1 MKRIL
6 TSLICMLAFSSGVQ
20 ANAKADSLL
29 KQSDYTAAIETAA
42 LASTND
48 SELIQSNSHLT
59 KVKSQNTDAET
70 NQSFDA
76 LAGQLI
82 VADYET
88 KKQIIHNLAN
98 LNDSRTLPFIESI
111 LKGELY
117 YIKKTDQLVYRQLLD
132 NKKYLAVSALT
143 KSEIGEFKKRKLK
156 KIGINNNLR
165 GEIKTIIATLKITST
180 DPALREH
187 AALEL
192 LKGANQDT
200 LELINLAISKETQSS
215 ISEILVTAQA
225 IIHLKSVDPLKRFEA
240 IKTLDSSLYVESRNA
255 LMLFINEN
263 KLNSNETSK
272 EETAYALETVN
283 GIDKLVTLNNVAEN
297 IYFGLSLGSVLLL
310 AAIGL
315 AITFG
320 VMGVINMA
328 HGEMIMLG
336 AYTTFVIQQLM
347 PNHAGISL
355 IVAIPAAF
363 LVSGLM
369 GVIIER
375 TVIRHLYGRPLETL
389 LATFGISLVL
399 QQAVR
404 SIFGPLNQDVLT
416 PSWMAGT
423 FTVNAGL
430 ELTFNRL
437 YIIIFSL
444 MVLATLAVVLKK
456 TLFGLQMRAVT
467 MNRPMASS
475 MGIRTGWV
483 DALTFGLGSGI
494 AGIAGVALSQLTNV
508 GPNLGQAY
516 IIDSFMVVVFGG
528 VGNLWGTLVGA
539 MSLGIANKVFEPMAG
554 AVLAKIIVLVAII
567 LFIQKRP
574 RGLFALK
581 GRAVE
586 D

>member
-1 MKRIL
+1 MKSKISTFMLLMVFFTKALCIEQSVADTNIEEKPSVNLSLL
-6 TSLICMLAFSSGVQ
+6 TSQFI
-20 ANAKADSLL
+20 D
-29 KQSDYTAAIETAA
+29 
-42 LASTND
+42 
-48 SELIQSNSHLT
+48 
-59 KVKSQNTDAET
+59 
-70 NQSFDA
+70 
-76 LAGQLI
+76 
-82 VADYET
+82 ADYEEKSKLIEAISNIKAKPVIPFLEALLEGNVFYVKSLQKVVY
-88 KKQIIHNLAN
+88 KKESEAESLAAIDVIN
-98 LNDSRTLPFIESI
+98 NENYGT
-111 LKGELY
+111 
-117 YIKKTDQLVYRQLLD
+117 
-132 NKKYLAVSALT
+132 
-143 KSEIGEFKKRKLK
+143 FKQRKFK
-156 KIGINNNLR
+156 KIGINNSLR
-165 GEIKTIIATLKITST
+165 GDLKSVIAQLQISDEDASVRK
-180 DPALREH
+180 L
-187 AALEL
+187 AALNI
-192 LKGANQDT
+192 LKTADDSALPIIEKALT
-200 LELINLAISKETQSS
+200 TESDSAIK
-215 ISEILVTAQA
+215 EILLTAQA
-225 IIHLKSVDPLKRFEA
+225 LVNLSSDNLITRFKALQSLEG
-240 IKTLDSSLYVESRNA
+240 SLYTESRNGLNQFIA
-255 LMLFINEN
+255 LTKNQPQKYNQAETQLAEKTLKDINKIMQIN
-263 KLNSNETSK
+263 DV
-272 EETAYALETVN
+272 AQ
-283 GIDKLVTLNNVAEN
+283 NV
-297 IYFGLSLGSVLLL
+297 YFGISLGAVLLL

-336 AYTTFVIQQLM
+336 AYTTFLIQQLM
-347 PNHAGISL
+347 PNYIDISL
-355 IVAIPAAF
+355 MVAIPAAF
-363 LVSGLM
+363 LVSGLV
-369 GVIIER
+369 GVVIER

-404 SIFGPLNQDVLT
+404 SIFGPLNQDVQT
-416 PSWMAGT
+416 PDWMAGT

-444 MVLATLAVVLKK
+444 MVLAALAVVLKK
-456 TLFGLQMRAVT
+456 TLFGLQVRAVT

-475 MGIRTGWV
+475 MGIKTGWV

-539 MSLGIANKVFEPMAG
+539 MSLGVANKMIEPMAG

-586 D
+586 G